1 MTELRVFLIAGEASG
16 DYCGSK
22 LIGSLKKK
30 FHGDLVLGGVGGM
43 YMTQEGVNSIFPIS
57 QISVMGIAEIIPNI
71 FRIAKLITKT
81 AKAAIEFNPD
91 IVVTIDAPGFCFR
104 VIKKIMTLKKT
115 GTKFVH
121 YVSPSVWVY
130 KKDRVYEMAKYY
142 DLVLALLPFESKYYK
157 GTGLRCEYVGH
168 HLVENDWKKKGST
181 RFREKYSISKSK
193 KLIGVLPGSR
203 ETEVRRNLPYFI
215 SAINEFL
222 YAQKNKKNFM
232 IIYPA
237 VSDSIIRII
246 EKHKDKMCFDYKIIH
261 NKNYE
266 EKIEMVTSFY
276 MALVK
281 SGTSSLELVFAQ
293 VPMIVAYRVN
303 CLTAF
308 IARNIYKIFQNIKFV
323 SLANIILNKE
333 VIPEFLQEKCTADN
347 ISLGLARLSDD
358 KFRSKQLLDYKK
370 VIIKLSPSGS
380 EKPSEIA
387 ARKIIELQT

>member
-1 MTELRVFLIAGEASG
+1 MAKLRVFFIAGEASG
-16 DYCGSK
+16 DYCGSE

-30 FHGDLVLGGVGGM
+30 FQGDLVLGGVGGM
-43 YMTQEGVNSIFPIS
+43 YMAQEGVDSIFPIS
-57 QISVMGIAEIIPNI
+57 QISVMGIAEIIPSI
-71 FRIAKLITKT
+71 FKIATLITKT

-91 IVVTIDAPGFCFR
+91 IVVTIDSPGFCFR
-104 VIKKIMTLKKT
+104 VIKKIMSLKKT

-130 KKDRVYEMAKYY
+130 KKDRVYEMAKHY

-168 HLVENDWKKKGST
+168 HLVENDWQKKGSIK
-181 RFREKYSISKSK
+181 FRKKYSIPKSK

-203 ETEVRRNLPYFI
+203 ETEVRKNLPCFI

-237 VSDSIIRII
+237 VSDSIMQII
-246 EKHKDKMCFDYKIIH
+246 GSHEGKMCFDYKIIR
-261 NKNYE
+261 NKSYE
-266 EKIEMVTSFY
+266 EKIEMLTSLD

-281 SGTSSLELVFAQ
+281 SGTSSLELVFAN
-293 VPMIVAYRVN
+293 VPMVVAYRVN
-303 CLTAF
+303 WFTAF
-308 IARNIYKIFQNIKFV
+308 IARNIYKIFQNVKFV

-333 VIPEFLQEKCTADN
+333 VIPEFLQEKCTPSN
-347 ISLGLARLSDD
+347 ISLGLTRLSND

>member
-1 MTELRVFLIAGEASG
+1 MSELRVFLIAGEASG

-22 LIGSLKKK
+22 LIGSLKKQ
-30 FHGDLVLGGVGGM
+30 FHGKLVLGGVGGT
-43 YMTQEGVNSIFPIS
+43 YMTQEGVDSIFPIS
-57 QISVMGIAEIIPNI
+57 KISVMGVAEVIPGL
-71 FRIAKLITKT
+71 FKIAKLITKT

-91 IVVTIDAPGFCFR
+91 IVVTIDSPGFCFR
-104 VIKKIMTLKKT
+104 VIKKIMSLKKT

-142 DLVLALLPFESKYYK
+142 DLVLALLPFERKYYK

-168 HLVENDWKKKGST
+168 HLVENNWKKEGSE
-181 RFREKYSISKSK
+181 RFRKKHSISKSI

-203 ETEVRRNLPYFI
+203 ETEVRKNLPYFI
-215 SAINEFL
+215 SAINDFL
-222 YAQKNKKNFM
+222 YAQENKKKFM

-237 VSDSIIRII
+237 VSDAIMQII
-246 EKHKDKMCFDYKIIH
+246 ESHKDKMCFDYKIIR
-261 NKNYE
+261 NKSYE
-266 EKIEMVTSFY
+266 EKIEMITSFD

-281 SGTSSLELVFAQ
+281 SGTSSLELVFAR

-303 CLTAF
+303 WFTAF
-308 IARNIYKIFQNIKFV
+308 IARNVYKIFQNIKFV

-333 VIPEFLQEKCTADN
+333 VIPEFLQEKCTTDN
-347 ISLGLARLSDD
+347 LSLGLTRLSNE
-358 KFRSKQLLDYKK
+358 KLRLKQLSDYKK

-387 ARKIIELQT
+387 ARKIIELQI